1 MSTSAFKD
9 RDRGD
14 GHPQIRTSFPDVR
27 FQPDHA
33 GVPRT
38 PSALDHI
45 RNSTMSQA
53 DPAAQL
59 AALKATVLGAVDDW
73 NQRHP
78 QRLQSRKEFASIDIR
93 DKHVGNIVTYSI
105 TIACKLVSHDPMAF
119 HGPNLAN
126 VAERARL
133 TVERNIESELR
144 RREQKARDDADF
156 VQRWGIAS

>member
-1 MSTSAFKD
+1 
-9 RDRGD
+9 
-14 GHPQIRTSFPDVR
+14 
-27 FQPDHA
+27 
-33 GVPRT
+33 
-38 PSALDHI
+38 
-45 RNSTMSQA
+45 MSQA

-93 DKHVGNIVTYSI
+93 DKHVGDVVTYSI
-105 TIACKLVSHDPMAF
+105 TIACKLVGHDPMAF